1 MMVIFIYPVQALL
14 DEGTELGVLLI
25 ITELSPCVV
34 EPLKCNQILAQHGD
48 PFM

>member
-1 MMVIFIYPVQALL
+1 MVIFLYPVQALL
-14 DEGTELGVLLI
+14 DKGMELGAVLV

-34 EPLKCNQILAQHGD
+34 ECLKCDQILTQHGE